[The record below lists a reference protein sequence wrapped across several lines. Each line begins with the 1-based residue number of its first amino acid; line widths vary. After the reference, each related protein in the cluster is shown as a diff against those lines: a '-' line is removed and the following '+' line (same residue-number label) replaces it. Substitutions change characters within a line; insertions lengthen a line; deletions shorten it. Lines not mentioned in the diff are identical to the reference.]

1 MSLTRS
7 EQNIGVLISFFAIL
21 LFTVYLIFSTVGIS
35 NEMVVL
41 PLLGGAVLG
50 TFVLCIILLRKFR
63 KENRSHEID
72 YLNVGTQRYLLGLFM
87 IFYGLPKLFGT
98 FFDYQLFALDSK
110 LRDVSEFEL
119 AWYYFGK
126 NRWQELFAGV
136 MEFVPGV
143 LLLNRRTYYIGALI
157 LLPVTGQV
165 FILNFFFKIGG
176 ITFPAA
182 LILLACNLY
191 IIYSEKE
198 KIVQFFRSLDFTR
211 NVQFG
216 RTGSILVK
224 ICRWTIIVLAVVIT
238 FRNVKRNFFK
248 PSEGSAYEKLIGVY
262 SLDAAFKNGSPYA
275 PAKDSLIYKDIYF
288 EKQSRW
294 NILRRCDE
302 KTDAFVM
309 NLNPQNDSIQLYINK
324 GGIGD
329 NPDILDSLTV
339 LKGVYT
345 LEGDRLMIKGVQSGA
360 SLALTYQRRDI
371 EPKKWFW

>member
-1 MSLTRS
+1 MSLTKA
-7 EQNIGVLISFFAIL
+7 EQNIGVIISFFAIL
-21 LFTVYLIFSTVGIS
+21 LFSVYLIFSTIGFN
-35 NEMVVL
+35 NEMILL
-41 PLLGGAVLG
+41 PLLGCAFIGMIA
-50 TFVLCIILLRKFR
+50 FCIILVKKLR
-63 KENRSHEID
+63 KENRSVEID
-72 YLNVGTQRYLLGLFM
+72 YLNVGVQRHLLGLFM

-119 AWYYFGK
+119 AWYFYGK
-126 NRWQELFAGV
+126 NRWQEVFAGV
-136 MEFVPGV
+136 MELVPGL

-198 KIVQFFRSLDFTR
+198 KILMFLRSLDFKR
-211 NVQFG
+211 KVQFG

-224 ICRWTIIVLAVVIT
+224 LGRWTIITLAVLVL
-238 FRNVKRNFFK
+238 FRNVKRNFLK
-248 PSEGSAYEKLIGVY
+248 GSDEYNYEKLIGVY
-262 SLDAAFKNGSPYA
+262 SLESVFRNGRAYTPVN
-275 PAKDSLIYKDIYF
+275 DSLIYKDLYI

-294 NILRRCDE
+294 NILRRDNGE
-302 KTDAFVM
+302 TNAFVM
-309 NLNPQNDSIQLYINK
+309 NLNPQNDSIHLYINK

-329 NPDILDSLTV
+329 DRDILDSLTV
-339 LKGVYT
+339 FKGIYK
-345 LEGDRLMIKGVQSGA
+345 LEDDRLTMKGEQSD
-360 SLALTYQRRDI
+360 SLLQLNYRRQAID
-371 EPKKWFW
+371 PKAWFW